1 MRKAIRVLFSFCA
14 LLPTT
19 VLAAGFGLDDAA
31 NKAGYNESATIAG
44 AVSGILTAAFSL
56 IGLLFLGMMLYGGYE
71 WMSSMGEEEKVET
84 GKKTI
89 IWATF
94 GLVVILG
101 AYAITHFII
110 KKLGG

>member
-1 MRKAIRVLFSFCA
+1 MRRIIHAITA
-14 LLPTT
+14 WLLLSPTL

-31 NKAGYNESATIAG
+31 KKAGYETGKNIGGT
-44 AVSGILTAAFSL
+44 VSGILTAAFSL
-56 IGLLFLGMMLYGGYE
+56 LGILFLAMMLYGGYE

-94 GLVVILG
+94 GLIVILG
-101 AYAITHFII
+101 AYAITHFIVS
-110 KKLGG
+110 KLGG